1 MPCTFPIVTGTGYIS
16 KKENQMAVTIT
27 EILGTD
33 SISGSRLTINA
44 NFLLLEN
51 AYNDL
56 EDTFNINVLTGSMD
70 VSAASSGQIKAKTL
84 LSNSL
89 VLPSSGSPTVEIY
102 GTGASAGFVVA
113 SSTVAGATGI
123 FSNVLQA
130 NTLSVTGAATFAATA
145 SFQAQTNIN
154 GSLTFGASGS
164 IVNTNRKASVG
175 STTAFPAAP
184 GAGVTGTY
192 SSPYQL
198 TLTENVIYIQSD
210 YISSAPGDA
219 GFTTGFF
226 FYATTGAGATASDI
240 PAGYTVTLIDTAT
253 SAGLIATGVTGAG
266 LQYYTGFNTADG
278 QYSTPNI
285 TTTANP
291 YKSSLTLMWEPRVA
305 QGDATEKGSWVVVS
319 STPNWTF

>member
-1 MPCTFPIVTGTGYIS
+1 
-16 KKENQMAVTIT
+16 MAVTIT

-56 EDTFNINVLTGSMD
+56 ENTFNINVLTGSMD
-70 VSAASSGQIKAKTL
+70 VSGASSGQIKAKSL
-84 LSNSL
+84 IANSL
-89 VLPSSGSPTVEIY
+89 VMPSSGSPTIEIY

-123 FSNVLQA
+123 FSNVLQV
-130 NTLSVTGAATFAATA
+130 NSLSVTGAATFGATA
-145 SFQAQTNIN
+145 SFQAPAVMN
-154 GSLTFGASGS
+154 GALTIGASGS
-164 IVNTNRKASVG
+164 FVNQNRKASVG

-184 GAGVTGTY
+184 ASGVTGTY
-192 SSPYQL
+192 SNPYQL
-198 TLTENVIYIQSD
+198 TFTENVIYIQSD
-210 YISSAPGDA
+210 FVDG
-219 GFTTGFF
+219 GFQGFF
-226 FYATTGAGATASDI
+226 FYATTGQGATASDI

-253 SAGLIATGVTGAG
+253 SAGVIATGVTGAG

-278 QYSTPNI
+278 QFSSPIATTPNQ
-285 TTTANP
+285 
-291 YKSSLTLMWEPRVA
+291 YKSSLTLMWEPRLA
-305 QGDATEKGSWVVVS
+305 QGDAQEKGSWVVLS

>member
-1 MPCTFPIVTGTGYIS
+1 
-16 KKENQMAVTIT
+16 MAVTIT

-56 EDTFNINVLTGSMD
+56 ENTFNINVLTGSLD
-70 VSAASSGQIKAKTL
+70 VSAASSGQIKAKAL

-89 VLPSSGSPTVEIY
+89 VMPSSGSPTIEVY
-102 GTGASAGFVVA
+102 GTGASAGFMVA
-113 SSTVAGATGI
+113 SNTIAGATGI
-123 FSNVLQA
+123 FSNVLQV
-130 NTLSVTGAATFAATA
+130 NTLSATGSATFGATA

-154 GSLTFGASGS
+154 GALTFGASGS

-175 STTAFPAAP
+175 STTAFPSAP

-198 TLTENVIYIQSD
+198 SLTENVIYIQSD
-210 YISSAPGDA
+210 YVSSLPADF
-219 GFTTGFF
+219 GFDTGFF
-226 FYATTGAGATASDI
+226 FYATTGSGATASDI
-240 PAGYTVTLIDTAT
+240 PAGFTVTLIDTAT
-253 SAGLIATGVTGAG
+253 SAGLVATGVTGPG
-266 LQYYTGFNTADG
+266 LQYYTGFNTSDG
-278 QYSTPNI
+278 QYTSPSFSTTPNQ
-285 TTTANP
+285 
-291 YKSSLTLMWEPRVA
+291 YKSSVTLMWEPRIA

-319 STPNWTF
+319 STPNWSF

>member
-1 MPCTFPIVTGTGYIS
+1 
-16 KKENQMAVTIT
+16 MAITIT

-56 EDTFNINVLTGSMD
+56 ENTFNINVLTGSLD
-70 VSAASSGQIKAKTL
+70 VSSATSGQIKAKSL
-84 LSNSL
+84 LANSL
-89 VLPSSGSPTVEIY
+89 VMPASGAPTIQIY
-102 GTGASAGFVVA
+102 GTGASGGFIVA

-130 NTLSVTGAATFAATA
+130 NTLSASGTA
-145 SFQAQTNIN
+145 
-154 GSLTFGASGS
+154 TFGATATFNSVLNVEGRMSIGASGNF
-164 IVNTNRKASVG
+164 VNTNRKATVG
-175 STTAFPAAP
+175 ASTAFPSAP

-192 SSPYQL
+192 STPYQL

-210 YISSAPGDA
+210 YNSVAPGDA
-219 GFTTGFF
+219 TAPNGFF

-253 SAGLIATGVTGAG
+253 SAGSISTGVTGPSPY
-266 LQYYTGFNTADG
+266 YYTGF
-278 QYSTPNI
+278 STGDASYTDPNI
-285 TTTANP
+285 QTPGNP
-291 YKSSLTLMWEPRVA
+291 YKSSITIMWEPRIDQSA
-305 QGDATEKGSWVVVS
+305 SSQKGSWVVVN
-319 STPNWTF
+319 STPGFTF